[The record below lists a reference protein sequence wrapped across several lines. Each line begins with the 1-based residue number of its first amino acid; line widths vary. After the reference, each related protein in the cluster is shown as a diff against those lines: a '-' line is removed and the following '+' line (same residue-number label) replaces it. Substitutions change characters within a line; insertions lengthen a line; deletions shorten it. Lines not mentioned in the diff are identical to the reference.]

1 MVGRISR
8 LTSENKKI
16 AFVNPPLT
24 AQERYG
30 KFRNGGDF
38 IPPYGLTHLAAS
50 VRQMGWEPAIVDA
63 PALGLDCS
71 EAAKAALD
79 GGARVI
85 GITAATMSI
94 FNAHDLAKAIKLQ
107 NPKATVIIGG
117 PHVTALPDDT
127 LQRFPSFDFAVVGEG
142 DLTIT
147 ELLPAL
153 EDGSGLEDVSGIT
166 YRRNGAIEVT
176 ATRGLVPDLDTLPMP
191 AWDLL
196 PDLATYYRP
205 SIMGYVRLPANS
217 IVLSRGCPF
226 HCTFCSAA
234 VFGNT
239 IRAYSAEYAFEM
251 MAEMSR
257 RYGIRE
263 LEIRDEN
270 FLVKRKRMQDLC
282 ERLRSSGL
290 DLTWSCNARVDA
302 IDREIL
308 QVMRD
313 AGCWQIAFGI
323 ESGDQGIL
331 DLEQKSVTLDEIRK
345 AVRMTAEAGIQA
357 RGFFMLGHPGE
368 TEETLR
374 KTVEFACELPLSSVH
389 FTHFTPLPGSPI
401 YPEARKYG
409 SFDEDWRKL
418 TYWHPVFVPHG
429 LDRATIAKW
438 ERRAFR
444 RFYLRPKI
452 LSYHLKRMT
461 TYAYFSRLAQGAY
474 TLARVLTR

>member
-1 MVGRISR
+1 
-8 LTSENKKI
+8 
-16 AFVNPPLT
+16 
-24 AQERYG
+24 
-30 KFRNGGDF
+30 
-38 IPPYGLTHLAAS
+38 
-50 VRQMGWEPAIVDA
+50 VDA
-63 PALGLDCS
+63 PALKLDCS
-71 EAAKAALD
+71 AAAKAALE
-79 GGARVI
+79 GGTQIV

-94 FNAHDLAKAIKLQ
+94 FNAHDLAKAIKHQ
-107 NPKATVIIGG
+107 NPKATVVIGG

-127 LQRFPSFDFAVVGEG
+127 LQRFPAFDLAVVGEG
-142 DLTIT
+142 DITIE
-147 ELLPAL
+147 ELLQAL
-153 EDGSGLEDVSGIT
+153 HNGGDLDGVQGIA
-166 YRRNGAIEVT
+166 YRRNGTVEVT
-176 ATRGLVPDLDTLPMP
+176 AKRELVPDLDALPMP
-191 AWDLL
+191 AWELL
-196 PDLATYYRP
+196 PDLATHYRP

-239 IRAYSAEYAFEM
+239 IRAYSAEYAFEL

-270 FLVKRKRMQDLC
+270 FLVNKKRMMDLC

-302 IDREIL
+302 IDPEIL
-308 QVMRD
+308 AVMGD

-331 DLEQKSVTLDEIRK
+331 DLEKKGVTLDEIRQ
-345 AVRMTAEAGIQA
+345 AVRLTADAGIQA

-368 TEETLR
+368 TEDTLR
-374 KTVEFACELPLSSVH
+374 RTVEFACELPLSSMH

-429 LDRATIAKW
+429 LDRATIARW
-438 ERRAFR
+438 EKRAFR
-444 RFYLRPKI
+444 QFYLRPAI
-452 LSYHLKRMT
+452 LGYHVKRMT
-461 TYAYFSRLAQGAY
+461 SWTYFSRLAQGAF
-474 TLARVLTR
+474 TLSRVLSR